1 MKWYLLFSAEP
12 NGGDVEGHLAFV
24 AGFRQQVTLLY
35 NSCIQ
40 SNVTFLTAAGN
51 GFFL

>member
-1 MKWYLLFSAEP
+1 MKWYLLFSAQP
-12 NGGDVEGHLAFV
+12 NGGDAESHLAFV

-35 NSCIQ
+35 NCIQ

>member
-1 MKWYLLFSAEP
+1 MKRYLLFSAEP
-12 NGGDVEGHLAFV
+12 NGGDVESHLAFV

-35 NSCIQ
+35 SSCIQ